1 MARSCHGSTHRKR
14 PAPDEPARAAVG
26 LVRLIG
32 RWFAAPSDGIV
43 RVTWRRAVPVPGGQR
58 PVGAG
63 SVKIAMRTNCELRPA
78 RRAVTVL
85 CDICGVGMMSGA
97 ARLTRGA
104 GTGGRPTSVTT
115 AGWARGWLTRPR
127 PLIWKPERTTAL
139 AGAVASGQTVGR
151 SLTTAA
157 QAKPGRRKSGALT
170 RRPVS
175 PGWASP
181 LLPLAGRAGHGLAGP
196 PPAPAARPGRPKRLS
211 ANLRRR
217 QPTQTPRRVPPGGA
231 SLVLSRRLL
240 LFGWFLLSGTI
251 G

>member
-1 MARSCHGSTHRKR
+1 MGSCGSRGAGR
-14 PAPDEPARAAVG
+14 CRYRAAS
-26 LVRLIG
+26 VRSEPG
-32 RWFAAPSDGIV
+32 RSRSP
-43 RVTWRRAVPVPGGQR
+43 
-58 PVGAG
+58 
-63 SVKIAMRTNCELRPA
+63 RTNCELRPA

-181 LLPLAGRAGHGLAGP
+181 LLPLAGRPGHGLTGP
-196 PPAPAARPGRPKRLS
+196 PPAPQQPGRAVLSGSLRIFGAGSPHRRPAESLPAGRLS
-211 ANLRRR
+211 CRRF
-217 QPTQTPRRVPPGGA
+217 VYCCSGG
-231 SLVLSRRLL
+231 S
-240 LFGWFLLSGTI
+240 FPSGTI

>member
-1 MARSCHGSTHRKR
+1 MGSCGSR
-14 PAPDEPARAAVG
+14 
-26 LVRLIG
+26 
-32 RWFAAPSDGIV
+32 
-43 RVTWRRAVPVPGGQR
+43 
-58 PVGAG
+58 GAG
-63 SVKIAMRTNCELRPA
+63 RCRYLAASVRSEPGRSRSMRTNCELRPA

-115 AGWARGWLTRPR
+115 AGWVRGWLTRPR
-127 PLIWKPERTTAL
+127 SLIWKPERTAL

-157 QAKPGRRKSGALT
+157 QPKPGRRTSGALT

-181 LLPLAGRAGHGLAGP
+181 LLPLARRAGHGLAGP

-231 SLVLSRRLL
+231 SLVSSLRLL
-240 LFGWFLLSGTI
+240 LFGWFLSVRHDRLIVRVTWRSAVPTGR
-251 G
+251 